1 MEEFEQSGMLALS
14 WATMKSYVTALLV
27 LAPLAGVGVLV
38 GCAEGADADPAES
51 FISTGPVEAGKG
63 GDDDDS
69 VTIPPPSNPPD
80 DTDPEDDPEVDAGK
94 GGPDGGADGGTKPDA
109 GGGGGSCAATNK
121 CIAATDL
128 GSVSGDTNAD
138 TKSAQGHTSQWFT
151 VRVTE
156 DHSGFLS
163 GGRSLKLTAALTS
176 PPGTNY
182 DVYLY
187 VPASDS
193 QECSAVSA
201 QSTSTT
207 VNDTARVEFGE
218 SDSDAL
224 GNGSDDDRT
233 VTVEVR
239 HVSGT
244 CDPNQKWSLTV
255 SGNK

>member
-14 WATMKSYVTALLV
+14 WATMKGYVTALLV

-63 GDDDDS
+63 EDDDDS

-80 DTDPEDDPEVDAGK
+80 DTDPVDDPDVDAGK
-94 GGPDGGADGGTKPDA
+94 NGPDGGADGGIKPDG

-128 GSVSGDTNAD
+128 GSVSGDTGSD

-156 DHSGFLS
+156 NDSDLFGV
-163 GGRSLKLTAALTS
+163 SLQLTATLTS
-176 PPGTNY
+176 PSGTNY
-182 DVYLY
+182 DLYLY
-187 VPASDS
+187 VPSSDTL
-193 QECSAVSA
+193 ECSAVSA
-201 QSTSTT
+201 QSTSTS
-207 VNDTARVEFGE
+207 VNDSASVEFGE
-218 SDSDAL
+218 GGGLS
-224 GNGSDDDRT
+224 NGSKDDRT

-244 CDPNQKWSLTV
+244 CDPNQKWTLNLA
-255 SGNK
+255 GNK